1 MIPEEYKSDIVSTG
15 IEFMRS
21 ITNCYGNDQGLALWE
36 QICQVLDPDIKGEL
50 FFAMLTG
57 ELSGRMRISGYCENR
72 VAVIKAIREVSGL
85 GLKEAKDLNDLMQI
99 GQTVTL
105 KVKKDLTRR
114 YAAELLRNVGVRVH

>member
-1 MIPEEYKSDIVSTG
+1 MIPEEYKNEIVSTG
-15 IEFMRS
+15 VEFMRS

-36 QICQVLDPDIKGEL
+36 QICKVLDPDLKGEL

-57 ELSGRMRISGYCENR
+57 ELSGQMRISGYCENR
-72 VAVIKAIREVSGL
+72 VAVIKAMREVSGL
-85 GLKEAKDLNDLMQI
+85 GLKEAKDLNDLMQN

-105 KVKKDLTRR
+105 TVKQGLTRR